1 MGTVTSP
8 EAPVIYASADRSGTT
23 YALEIP
29 ALRML
34 KERFGESVRPSS
46 CLFVSH
52 ETRGEFEE
60 IEGPLR
66 EQIIRL
72 LTGLSEDRL
81 QSLGRVE
88 FRRPVTE
95 ERLASW
101 TPDRH

>member
-1 MGTVTSP
+1 MDTAPPP
-8 EAPVIYASADRSGTT
+8 ETLVIYASADRSGTT

-52 ETRGEFEE
+52 ETRDEFEE
-60 IEGPLR
+60 LQGPLR

-81 QSLGRVE
+81 QRLGRVE

-101 TPDRH
+101 TPDLH